1 MTSCIRPDEIPDW
14 RWEAYLDGERTPD
27 LERHLMEC
35 SYCTARLTQL
45 SGLSDQL
52 KAALHRV
59 DCPSADALRAYR
71 WHELPAERAGVIA
84 EHLLECR
91 TCRRELAVFA
101 GPALAPALGQDNA
114 ERPLLTQVHLFIA
127 RLVTTAQPA
136 APALRGT
143 LIAGAVYQVTETD
156 WEVTLRET
164 IEARGYA
171 VAGQVLGPEP
181 EALEAGRVTALA
193 DGQPALAASL
203 DASGWFTLRG
213 LAPGRYALWIEIAED
228 VIHLPTI
235 EIGAPLP
242 TI

>member
-1 MTSCIRPDEIPDW
+1 MTSCILPEAIPDW

-35 SYCTARLTQL
+35 SYCTARLAQL

-71 WHELPAERAGVIA
+71 WSELPTERAGVIA

-91 TCRRELAVFA
+91 TCRRELALFA
-101 GPALAPALGQDNA
+101 GPALAPALGQDSA
-114 ERPLLTQVHLFIA
+114 ERPLLARVQLFIA

-136 APALRGT
+136 APALRGV
-143 LIAGAVYQVTETD
+143 LAEGAVYQVAETG
-156 WEVTLRET
+156 WEVTLRAA

-203 DASGWFTLRG
+203 DASGWFTLRS
-213 LAPGRYALWIEIAED
+213 LAPGRYALWIEMAEN
-228 VIHLPTI
+228 VIHLPI
-235 EIGAPLP
+235 VEIGAPLP
-242 TI
+242 PV

>member
-1 MTSCIRPDEIPDW
+1 MTSCIRPEEIPDW
-14 RWEAYLDGERTPD
+14 RWEAYLDGVRTPD

-35 SYCTARLTQL
+35 SYCTARLAQL

-52 KAALHRV
+52 KVALHRV
-59 DCPSADALRAYR
+59 DCPSADALRSYR
-71 WHELPAERAGVIA
+71 WNELPAERAGVIA
-84 EHLLECR
+84 EHLLACR

-101 GPALAPALGQDNA
+101 GPALAPAPGQDNA
-114 ERPLLTQVHLFIA
+114 EQPLLARVHLFIA

-143 LIAGAVYQVTETD
+143 LTAGAVYQVDETG
-156 WEVTLRET
+156 WEVTLREA
-164 IEARGYA
+164 IEAYGYA

-181 EALEAGRVTALA
+181 EALADGRVTALA
-193 DGQPALAASL
+193 DGQPAVAASL

-213 LAPGRYALWIEIAED
+213 LAPGQYALWIEMADD

-235 EIGAPLP
+235 EIGGGGAPN
-242 TI
+242 